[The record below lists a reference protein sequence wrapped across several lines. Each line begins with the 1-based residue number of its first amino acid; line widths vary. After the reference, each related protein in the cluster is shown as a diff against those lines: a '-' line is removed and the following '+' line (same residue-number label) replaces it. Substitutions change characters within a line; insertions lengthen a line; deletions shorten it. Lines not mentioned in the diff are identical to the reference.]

1 MMSPSVSIVI
11 NNYNYGRFLG
21 EAIESALAQSYP
33 ELEVVVVD
41 DGSTDDSRDIIAR
54 YGDRIRPV
62 LRENGGQA
70 AALNSGFE
78 ASRGEV
84 IFFLDADDRLHPEA
98 VSEVMA
104 HWRPGVVKIQFLLD
118 VIDAAGAPRGS
129 RFPPDRGWPGELRE
143 LILSLGT
150 YPSTGTT
157 GNAFSRAALA
167 RLMPIPE
174 TRWRRQPDSYLILL
188 IPFLGE
194 ALWVD
199 QVLGEYRSHGSNQWT
214 MEELSLE
221 RLREQLH
228 GEELREEALREWAP
242 EFGIAVPGDWRLRN
256 PNHLQTR
263 LASLRLEAT
272 THPYASDGRWGLAR
286 AGVRA
291 SLAAPTFSGRKRL
304 FFATWF
310 LLAAAAPAGVAR
322 RLVEV
327 SFLRSKRPAW
337 FQRLIA

>member
-1 MMSPSVSIVI
+1 MVPVSIII
-11 NNYNYGRFLG
+11 NNYNYGRFLTA
-21 EAIESALAQSYP
+21 AIDSALAQSYP
-33 ELEVVVVD
+33 GIEVVVVD
-41 DGSTDDSRDIIAR
+41 DGSTDDSRAIIAS
-54 YGDRIRPV
+54 YGERIRPV

-70 AALNSGFE
+70 AALNTGFE

-84 IFFLDADDRLHPEA
+84 IFFLDSDDLLHPNA
-98 VSEVMA
+98 VEEVMA
-104 HWRPGVVKIQFLLD
+104 VWRPGVVKVQFLLD
-118 VIDAAGAPRGS
+118 VIDAEGVPRGS
-129 RFPPDRGWPGELRE
+129 RFPPDRRWPGELRD

-157 GNAFSRAALA
+157 GNAFDRAALA
-167 RLMPIPE
+167 RLLPIPE

-194 ALWVD
+194 ALWLD
-199 QVLGEYRSHGSNQWT
+199 RVLGCYRSHGSNQWT

-221 RLREQLH
+221 RLREQIV

-242 EFGIAVPGDWRLRN
+242 ELGIEVPAGWRLRN

-263 LASLRLEAT
+263 LASLRLEAA
-272 THPYASDGRWGLAR
+272 THPYATDRRWPLAR

-291 SLAAPTFSGRKRL
+291 SLGAPTFSGRKRI

-310 LLAAAAPAGVAR
+310 MLAAVMPGM
-322 RLVEV
+322 LVRPLIEV
-327 SFLRSKRPAW
+327 SFLRSKRAGW
-337 FQRLIA
+337 LQRLVG

>member
-1 MMSPSVSIVI
+1 MSPSVSIII
-11 NNYNYGRFLG
+11 NNYNYGRYLG
-21 EAIESALAQSYP
+21 AAIESALAQSYP
-33 ELEVVVVD
+33 GVEVVVVD
-41 DGSTDDSRDIIAR
+41 DGSTDDSRDVIAR
-54 YGDRIRPV
+54 FGDRIRPV

-84 IFFLDADDRLHPEA
+84 IFFLDSDDLLHPDA
-98 VSEVMA
+98 VAEVMKV
-104 HWRPGVVKIQFLLD
+104 WRPGVVKVQFLLD
-118 VIDAAGAPRGS
+118 VIDAEGAPRGS
-129 RFPPDRGWPGELRE
+129 RFPPDRRWPGELRE

-157 GNAFSRAALA
+157 GNAFARSALA
-167 RLMPIPE
+167 RLMPVPE

-194 ALWVD
+194 ALWLD
-199 QVLGEYRSHGSNQWT
+199 KVLGCYRSHGSNQWT

-228 GEELREEALREWAP
+228 GEELREEALREWAA
-242 EFGIAVPGDWRLRN
+242 EFGIVVPDDWRLRN

-263 LASLRLEAT
+263 LASLRLDPGR
-272 THPYASDGRWGLAR
+272 HPYASDRRWGLAR

-291 SLAAPTFSGRKRL
+291 ALRAPTFSGKKRL
-304 FFATWF
+304 FFALWF
-310 LLAAAAPAGVAR
+310 LLTAAAPVGVAR
-322 RLVEV
+322 PLVEV
-327 SFLRSKRPAW
+327 SFLRSKRAGW
-337 FQRLIA
+337 FQRLVG

>member
-1 MMSPSVSIVI
+1 MAPSVSIII
-11 NNYNYGRFLG
+11 NNYNYGRYLG
-21 EAIESALAQSYP
+21 AAIESALSQSHP
-33 ELEVVVVD
+33 GVEVVVVD
-41 DGSTDDSRDIIAR
+41 DGSTDDSRAVIAR
-54 YGDRIRPV
+54 YGDRIHPV

-84 IFFLDADDRLHPEA
+84 IFFLDSDDLLHPDA
-98 VSEVMA
+98 VAEVMKV
-104 HWRPGVVKIQFLLD
+104 WRPGVVKVQFLLD
-118 VIDAAGAPRGS
+118 LIDAAGAPRGS
-129 RFPPDRGWPGELRE
+129 RFPPDRGWPGELRD

-157 GNAFSRAALA
+157 GNAFCRKALA
-167 RLMPIPE
+167 RLMPVPE

-194 ALWVD
+194 ALWLD
-199 QVLGEYRSHGSNQWT
+199 RVLGCYRSHGSNQWT

-228 GEELREEALREWAP
+228 GEELREEALLEWAP
-242 EFGIAVPGDWRLRN
+242 EFGIEVPGDWRLRN

-263 LASLRLEAT
+263 LASLRLDPAR
-272 THPYASDGRWGLAR
+272 HPYPADGRWGLAR

-291 SLAAPTFSGRKRL
+291 SLGAPTFSGKKRA
-304 FFATWF
+304 FFALWF
-310 LLAAAAPAGVAR
+310 VLAGVVPAGVAR
-322 RLVEV
+322 PLVEV
-327 SFLRSKRPAW
+327 SFLRSKRAGW
-337 FQRLIA
+337 MQRLVG